1 MENKRDVSKQCWWQ
15 VLESEHQQDQIGEL
29 FSVAS

>member
-15 VLESEHQQDQIGEL
+15 VLESERQQDQIGEL